1 MSINTVHFQ
10 KYFYISAQE
19 QFLPKYY
26 FDSKEI
32 TLIEEHI

>member
-1 MSINTVHFQ
+1 MSIITVHFQ
-10 KYFYISAQE
+10 KYFNISAQE